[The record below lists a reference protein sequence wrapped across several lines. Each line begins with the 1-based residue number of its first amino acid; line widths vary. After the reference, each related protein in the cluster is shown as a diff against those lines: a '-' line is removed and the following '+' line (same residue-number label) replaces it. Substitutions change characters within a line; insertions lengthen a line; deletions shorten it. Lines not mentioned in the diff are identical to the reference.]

1 MTDDDNARKL
11 DELDRLLND
20 PYVPMQPALIW
31 RLVDEVSE
39 HDLQNDSILSH
50 RTAVS
55 VKCVIKNK
63 TVAARSVAPSGASPS
78 GAQGDD
84 LGQPTFS
91 DRDGSLGGRQWGAS
105 RRALR
110 LVKKFIALTRVALA
124 AKSG

>member
-63 TVAARSVAPSGASPS
+63 TVAARSVV
-78 GAQGDD
+78 GDGVFSTE
-84 LGQPTFS
+84 LPT
-91 DRDGSLGGRQWGAS
+91 REKR
-105 RRALR
+105 
-110 LVKKFIALTRVALA
+110 
-124 AKSG
+124 